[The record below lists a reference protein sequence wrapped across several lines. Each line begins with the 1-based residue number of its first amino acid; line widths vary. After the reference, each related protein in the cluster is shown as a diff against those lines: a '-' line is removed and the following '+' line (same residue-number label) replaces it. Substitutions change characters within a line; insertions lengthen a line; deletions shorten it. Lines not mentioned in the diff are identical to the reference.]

1 MSGPG
6 HPYDYNGVNNHD
18 WEGDDFDE
26 GPLVP
31 EKGPAPNPPG
41 PEHGED
47 CDEGEGT
54 ELCYGVDLG
63 RNSQPEKTRE
73 KYFKFLLRFSPEWD
87 ENKFWAIM
95 QNHYLSA

>member
-1 MSGPG
+1 M
-6 HPYDYNGVNNHD
+6 
-18 WEGDDFDE
+18 
-26 GPLVP
+26 P

-54 ELCYGVDLG
+54 QLCYGVDLG

-73 KYFKFLLRFSPEWD
+73 KCFKYFIRFSPE
-87 ENKFWAIM
+87 I
-95 QNHYLSA
+95 